1 MKSRKICENLRKTTV
16 ISNSPLI
23 DVSQEKYAKIWE
35 NLQ

>member
-1 MKSRKICENLRKTTV
+1 MKSIKICQNLKKSTV

-35 NLQ
+35 NLH